1 MWEQIARRIR
11 VAWRALFCPPAAED
25 ARGGPGLEVKRIVG
39 VDAFLS
45 RADLLWSRPGGAGLV
60 PTCVILEIRGLA
72 EVATELGQSVLRD
85 ARTICRDRLTDML
98 RPHDVVA
105 LIGDVR
111 FAIALALPPDQA
123 KLFGRRVEAALDEP
137 LTLSGQTFR
146 LSARLGI
153 ASAPGSRPPA
163 ADCLARAEDALDR
176 ALVRGNQAVAVWT
189 PGIARDIEARRDLA
203 RQLATALE
211 AGEIVPWF
219 QPQICTSSGRVSG
232 AEALARWQHP
242 ERGVLPPSQFLET
255 LQRSG
260 RIERLARTMIT
271 GTLEALAAW
280 DAAGLIVPR
289 VSINLGAAELTDP
302 TLVTYLKWELDRHG
316 ISADRLAIEI
326 LETVVADMRDNA
338 VTGTVRQLAG
348 IGCGIDLDDFGMGAA
363 PLTTLRALPIQRI
376 KLDRSVVAQVDRD
389 PAQRRMVTALL
400 SLADRLGL
408 ETVAEGV
415 ERAAEHALLAQLGC
429 DHVQGFCIARPMPA
443 QKFAEWLPAYESQII
458 KAPPLPRRA

>member
-1 MWEQIARRIR
+1 
-11 VAWRALFCPPAAED
+11 
-25 ARGGPGLEVKRIVG
+25 
-39 VDAFLS
+39 
-45 RADLLWSRPGGAGLV
+45 
-60 PTCVILEIRGLA
+60 
-72 EVATELGQSVLRD
+72 
-85 ARTICRDRLTDML
+85 
-98 RPHDVVA
+98 
-105 LIGDVR
+105 
-111 FAIALALPPDQA
+111 
-123 KLFGRRVEAALDEP
+123 
-137 LTLSGQTFR
+137 
-146 LSARLGI
+146 
-153 ASAPGSRPPA
+153 
-163 ADCLARAEDALDR
+163 
-176 ALVRGNQAVAVWT
+176 
-189 PGIARDIEARRDLA
+189 
-203 RQLATALE
+203 
-211 AGEIVPWF
+211 
-219 QPQICTSSGRVSG
+219 
-232 AEALARWQHP
+232 
-242 ERGVLPPSQFLET
+242 
-255 LQRSG
+255 
-260 RIERLARTMIT
+260 MIT

-443 QKFAEWLPAYESQII
+443 QKFAEWLPAHEAQII